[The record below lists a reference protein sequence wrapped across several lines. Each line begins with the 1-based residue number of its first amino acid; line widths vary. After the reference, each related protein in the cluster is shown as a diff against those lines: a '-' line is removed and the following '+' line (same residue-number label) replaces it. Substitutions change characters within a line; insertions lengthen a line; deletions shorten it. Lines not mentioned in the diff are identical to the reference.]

1 MNTRQTWQRFDLLL
15 FAVVL
20 LLCVFGVALISSA
33 IAGNPTLEDH
43 PQRQAIFLGIGLVV
57 LFAVASF
64 DYHIWTTL
72 SKPFYALVALLLLVV
87 FVIGGARFGAARWLE
102 TGLVTIQPS
111 ELAKIAIILALASY
125 FSANIERINNW
136 LTIGRSLVITLG
148 IVIWILLQPNLSTSI
163 VIFVLWAAM
172 LWISGLETRYLLI
185 MLGAALLFLTISF
198 LLDFPYLAD
207 YQKARFTNFLQPDE
221 NARHGETYNVEQALI
236 SIGSGGWFG
245 NGYGQG
251 SQVQLRFLKIR
262 HNDFIFS
269 VLAHEFG
276 FVGTVI
282 VVTGLVFVI
291 LRCFKVAQN
300 APDAYGA
307 LIAYGFG
314 VLMGFQTIVNI
325 GVNLRLLPVTG
336 LTLPFISYGGSSLVS
351 MLLGIGL
358 VQNVHM
364 RSQPRQK
371 GIAQTS
377 NDGQI

>member
-307 LIAYGFG
+307 LTAYGFG

>member
-1 MNTRQTWQRFDLLL
+1 VITRQVWQRFDFLL

-20 LLCVFGVALISSA
+20 LLSVFGVALISSA
-33 IAGNPTLEDH
+33 IAGNPTLVDH
-43 PQRQAIFLGIGLVV
+43 PQRQAVFLIIGLVV
-57 LFAVASF
+57 LFLAASF

-72 SKPFYALVALLLLVV
+72 SKPFYFLVAVLLLFV
-87 FVIGGARFGAARWLE
+87 FVIGGERFGAARWLE
-102 TGLVTIQPS
+102 AGLVTIQPA
-111 ELAKIAIILALASY
+111 ELAKIAIILTLASF

-136 LTIGRSLVITLG
+136 MTIGRSLALTAG
-148 IVIWILLQPNLSTSI
+148 IVVWILLQPNLSTSI
-163 VIFVLWAAM
+163 VIFVIWATM
-172 LWISGLETRYLLI
+172 LWISGLESKYILI
-185 MLGAALLFLTISF
+185 MVGIVVVFLVISF

-207 YQKARFTNFLQPDE
+207 YQKARITNFIQPDE
-221 NARHGETYNVEQALI
+221 NARYGETYNVEQALI

-269 VLAHEFG
+269 VLANEFG

-282 VVTGLVFVI
+282 VISALVFVI

-314 VLMGFQTIVNI
+314 VLMGFQTIVNV
-325 GVNLRLLPVTG
+325 GVNLSLLPVTG

-351 MLLGIGL
+351 LLLGVGL

-364 RSQPRQK
+364 RSQEKQLTQLP
-371 GIAQTS
+371 
-377 NDGQI
+377 